1 MALKNIALR
10 FGHRLLT
17 DTAHTHKLVTKYS
30 GGSFRMSLCQGCL
43 AYSYSLVVKV
53 NSFSDAS
60 LLVGRLSYL
69 ILSNY
74 VWRKAQFGNL
84 RNVIVGNSDFLLRQK

>member
-69 ILSNY
+69 FDFKQLCMEEGA
-74 VWRKAQFGNL
+74 VWKP
-84 RNVIVGNSDFLLRQK
+84 S